1 MQSTDAEKHK
11 ILYLSFNQDSSCFC
25 TGTEDGF
32 AIYSINPFQE
42 IYQRSKKTINQKK
55 FKLYILYRSW
65 RRNWKNRDVKNH
77 KYFSI
82 SGWREKT

>member
-32 AIYSINPFQE
+32 VIYSINPFQE
-42 IYQRSKKTINQKK
+42 IFHRSKKIINN
-55 FKLYILYRSW
+55 KLYFKFSLR
-65 RRNWKNRDVKNH
+65 RRNRKNRNDKNNKH
-77 KYFSI
+77 I
-82 SGWREKT
+82 STSRWR